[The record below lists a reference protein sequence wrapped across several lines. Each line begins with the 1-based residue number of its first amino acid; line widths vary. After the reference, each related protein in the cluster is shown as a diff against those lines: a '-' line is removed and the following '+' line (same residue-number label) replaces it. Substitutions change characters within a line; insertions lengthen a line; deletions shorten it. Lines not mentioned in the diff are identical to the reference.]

1 LSYSWQSSDQQGAVE
16 SNGNTAV
23 LAVVLA
29 IVAGASCSIFHAA
42 PLTAAKE
49 SSPGNY
55 SRDAE
60 AEFTGVRRSSFYLP
74 MRDGVKIATDLY
86 LPRGL
91 KPGQKI
97 PTILVQNRYGR
108 LIEPRAP
115 FRWFFLPI
123 SGCTRLFVR
132 RGYAWV
138 ETDVRGSAAS
148 FGSIPYPWS
157 PDEIRDGDDVVN
169 WIVHQPWSDGKVGTT
184 GTSYVGVSAEM
195 LLANRNPAVKAAA
208 PMFAWWDTYTA
219 ETFPGG
225 IYLSWLI
232 PRWARI
238 DDIVDHDAVWEM
250 GRYKWYTPFFISGIA
265 PVEGDR
271 GLRLLREAIA
281 QHNNVDVSQFLSSVT
296 YRDDILGDMAGF
308 ADGFDSAVREHMKR
322 VFDSGGGVIELS
334 NPARYKAEIEAS
346 GAAIYNFDGW
356 FDGPTCRSAIRRF
369 LDLSN
374 PQKIILGPWIH
385 AVTRNVE
392 TGRPFDDDAER
403 LRFFD
408 YELKGVANGVME
420 EPRVTY
426 YTMVEDKW
434 KTAAR
439 WPLPNQTI
447 ISWYLGSGHT
457 LTRVKPET
465 ANAWDTY
472 TVDYTAG
479 TGHHTRW
486 EPLIGGEFSGGSS
499 IVDYADRSVADSK
512 LLVYDTPALSN
523 DIEVTGHPI
532 VILYVT
538 STAHDGEFLAYLE
551 DVAPDRSVKY
561 VTEGALRAI
570 DRKLC
575 DEKKPFYSVVPC
587 HSFLRK
593 DREPLVPGETA
604 EIRFDLYPISYLF
617 RAGHSMR
624 LTIAGADK
632 DHFPVFPGNPPT
644 LRFARAASDPSR
656 IDLPVIPR

>member
-1 LSYSWQSSDQQGAVE
+1 M
-16 SNGNTAV
+16 TARI
-23 LAVVLA
+23 A
-29 IVAGASCSIFHAA
+29 ILQAAIALIALASCSIFRSAL
-42 PLTAAKE
+42 PTGTKQ
-49 SSPGNY
+49 SSPGHY
-55 SRDAE
+55 SGYTQAQFS
-60 AEFTGVRRSSFYLP
+60 AITRSSFYLP

-86 LPRGL
+86 LPNGL
-91 KPGQKI
+91 QPGQRL
-97 PTILVQNRYGR
+97 PAILVQNRYGR

-115 FRWFFLPI
+115 FRWFYLPI
-123 SGCTRLFVR
+123 SSTTKLFVR
-132 RGYAWV
+132 HGYAWV

-157 PDEIRDGDDVVN
+157 PDEIRDGDDIVN
-169 WIVHQPWSDGKVGTT
+169 WIVRQPWSDGKVGTI
-184 GTSYVGVSAEM
+184 GTSYNGVSAEM
-195 LLANRNPAVKAAA
+195 LLVNRNPAVKAVA

-238 DDIVDHDAVWEM
+238 DDIIDHDTVWKM
-250 GRYKWYTPFFISGIA
+250 SRYKWYIPLFISGIA
-265 PVEGDR
+265 PVDTDR
-271 GLRLLREAIA
+271 NGAMLREAIA
-281 QHNNVDVSQFLSSVT
+281 QHNNVDVAKFLGCVT
-296 YRDDILGDMAGF
+296 YRDDVPSELAGF
-308 ADGFDSAVREHMKR
+308 ADGFDSAVREHIKR

-334 NPARYKAEIEAS
+334 NPARYKSRIEAS

-356 FDGPTCRSAIRRF
+356 YDGPTCRGAIQRF
-369 LDLSN
+369 LDVTN

-392 TGRPFDDDAER
+392 TGTRFEDDAEL

-408 YELKGVANGVME
+408 YELKGISNGVMS

-434 KTAAR
+434 KTADR
-439 WPLPNQTI
+439 WPLPNQTMV
-447 ISWYLGSGHT
+447 SWYFGAGHT
-457 LTRVKPET
+457 LTRTKPEAT
-465 ANAWDTY
+465 GASDVY

-499 IVDYADRSVADSK
+499 ILDYGDRREADEK
-512 LLVYDTPALSN
+512 LLVYDTLPLAN
-523 DIEVTGHPI
+523 DTEVTGHPI
-532 VILYVT
+532 VTLYVT
-538 STAHDGEFLAYLE
+538 STAHDGEFFAYLE
-551 DVAPDRSVKY
+551 DVAPGGEVSY
-561 VTEGALRAI
+561 VTEGELRAI

-575 DEKKPFYSVVPC
+575 DGRTPFYSVVPC

-593 DREPLVPGETA
+593 DREPLVPGEVA
-604 EIRFDLYPISYLF
+604 ESKFDLYPTSYLF
-617 RAGHSMR
+617 RAGDSIR
-624 LTIAGADK
+624 LGIAGADK
-632 DHFPVFPGNPPT
+632 DHFPIFPGNPPT
-644 LRFARAASDPSR
+644 LHIERTAAYPSR

>member
-1 LSYSWQSSDQQGAVE
+1 MGLRCNANSAV
-16 SNGNTAV
+16 V
-23 LAVVLA
+23 AVVLV
-29 IVAGASCSIFHAA
+29 IVAGASCSIFNAA
-42 PLTAAKE
+42 PLTAVRE
-49 SSPGNY
+49 SSPGHY
-55 SRDAE
+55 SGYTE
-60 AEFTGVRRSSFYLP
+60 VMFTGVRRSSFYLP
-74 MRDGVKIATDLY
+74 MRDGVKVATDLY

-108 LIEPRAP
+108 LIEPRTP
-115 FRWFFLPI
+115 FRWFFIPI
-123 SGCTRLFVR
+123 SRCTKLFVQH
-132 RGYAWV
+132 GYAWV

-157 PDEIRDGDDVVN
+157 PEEIRDGDEVVN
-169 WIVHQPWSDGKVGTT
+169 WIVRQPWSDGKVGTL
-184 GTSYVGVSAEM
+184 GTSYVGVSAEV

-238 DDIVDHDAVWEM
+238 DDTIDHNAVWEM
-250 GRYKWYTPFFISGIA
+250 SRYKWYTPFFISGIA
-265 PVEGDR
+265 PVDGDR
-271 GLRLLREAIA
+271 GLVLLREAIA

-296 YRDDILGDMAGF
+296 YRDDIPSETAGF
-308 ADGFDSAVREHMKR
+308 ADGFDSAVRELMKR

-334 NPARYKAEIEAS
+334 NPARYEAEIEAS
-346 GAAIYNFDGW
+346 SAAIYNFDGW
-356 FDGPTCRSAIRRF
+356 YDGPSCRSAVQRF

-385 AVTRNVE
+385 GVTRNVE
-392 TGRPFDDDAER
+392 TGQRFDDDAER

-408 YELKGVANGVME
+408 YELKGVANGIME
-420 EPRVTY
+420 EPRITY

-439 WPLPNQTI
+439 WPLPNQMMV
-447 ISWYLGSGHT
+447 SWYLGPGHT
-457 LTRVKPET
+457 LTDFKPKT

-499 IVDYADRSVADSK
+499 ILDYGDRSVADKK
-512 LLVYDTPALSN
+512 LLVYNTPALSA
-523 DIEVTGHPI
+523 DTEVTGHPI
-532 VILYVT
+532 VTFYVI
-538 STAHDGEFLAYLE
+538 STAHDGELFAYLE
-551 DVAPDRSVKY
+551 DVAPNGSVKY
-561 VTEGALRAI
+561 VTEGALREI

-575 DEKKPFYSVVPC
+575 EDKRPFYAVVPC

-593 DREPLVPGETA
+593 DREPLAPGQTA
-604 EIRFDLYPISYLF
+604 EIRFDLYPTSYLF
-617 RAGHSMR
+617 RAGHSIR
-624 LTIAGADK
+624 LAIAGADK
-632 DHFPVFPGNPPT
+632 DHFPVFPGNSPT
-644 LRFARAASDPSR
+644 LCFVCAASHPSR
-656 IDLPVIPR
+656 IDLPVVPR